1 MRINIINLDKDK
13 WILTKFAQNLYQ
25 NLKNQGHTV
34 FLSKKSKEDVDVNHF
49 IIFLFQKENQ
59 EFYFKNT
66 INTTMLTHV
75 NDEFR
80 YKKVKGISK
89 FMDAGIAFS
98 SDHAKFI
105 KKKSLGLKKIFYI
118 LPPTDNDLNLKKV
131 HLGIFTNLYNDG
143 RKKQNH
149 LIKSIET
156 ISPEFIKLSIIGKGW
171 RPYVNHLRGKG
182 FEVNYQRF
190 FFRMRYLSLLNEIDY
205 LIYLGNDEGS
215 MSFLDAIQM
224 GIKTI
229 MIPQGFQKDLE
240 RFLTFKLDKKLS
252 NLNLI
257 LKKIVADKKKFSKI
271 KTELTWENYAKEHI
285 KIWNSLR

>member
-13 WILTKFAQNLYQ
+13 WILTKFARNLYQ
-25 NLKNQGHTV
+25 HLKNQGHTV

-49 IIFLFQKENQ
+49 IIFLFQKEKH

-66 INTTMLTHV
+66 INTTMLTHI
-75 NDEFR
+75 NDDFR

-98 SDHAKFI
+98 NDHAKFI
-105 KKKSLGLKKIFYI
+105 KKKSLGLKKIFYV
-118 LPPTDNDLNLKKV
+118 LPPMDSDLKLKKV

-143 RKKQNH
+143 RKKQNY
-149 LIKSIET
+149 LIQSVEN

-171 RPYVNHLRGKG
+171 KPYVNHLRSKG

-190 FFRMRYLSLLNEIDY
+190 FFRRRYITLLNEIDY

-215 MSFLDAIQM
+215 MGFLDAIQM

-252 NLNLI
+252 NLDSG
-257 LKKIVADKKKFSKI
+257 K
-271 KTELTWENYAKEHI
+271 
-285 KIWNSLR
+285 